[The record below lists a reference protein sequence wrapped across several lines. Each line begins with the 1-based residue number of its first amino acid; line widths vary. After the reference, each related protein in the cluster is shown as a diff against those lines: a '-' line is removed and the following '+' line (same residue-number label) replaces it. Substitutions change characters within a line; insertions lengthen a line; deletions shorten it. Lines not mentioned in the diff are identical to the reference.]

1 MKHSILLPFILIFG
15 CISEVLSGE
24 IIKVCPTCKWKDAQE
39 AIDKACIGDTIHI
52 AKGFYPVTRLN
63 IQRQLTIIGEEGAV
77 LDAGNNGTIITINA
91 DSVTLANLTLQNS
104 GQSHIEERA
113 GIRINR
119 SRHAKL
125 INNTILRANFGIY
138 IAYVSHAT
146 IDNNII
152 KGEAKQEANS
162 GNGIHMWYCKN
173 LSISNNTITRHRD
186 GIYLEFTDSS
196 EIHHNKTMNNLRYG
210 LHFMFSNND
219 KYSYN
224 EFRNNGAGVAVMF
237 SRKIDMS
244 HNKFASNWGKAS
256 YGLLLKEIYDLNV
269 LHNEFKENTIG
280 IYIEGSNRVLYQYNT
295 FESNGYAIK
304 MAGGCLDNSITGNN
318 FLSNSFDL
326 GMHSGTASNSFDGN
340 YWSAYEGYDLDRN
353 HVGDIPYHPVKLFNY
368 IVQETP
374 EAMILLRSLFIDLLN
389 FAEKVSP
396 VFTPKHVADHRP
408 EMRPIIFPK
417 QQLTTVR

>member
-1 MKHSILLPFILIFG
+1 MKRLILLTYVLIFG
-15 CISEVLSGE
+15 SLSMDLFGDT
-24 IIKVCPTCKWKDAQE
+24 IKVCPTCIWKDAQE
-39 AIDKACIGDTIHI
+39 AIDKACTGDTILI
-52 AKGFYPVTRLN
+52 AKSIYSVNRLN
-63 IQRQLTIIGEEGAV
+63 IQRRLTVIGENGTI
-77 LDAGNNGTIITINA
+77 LDAGNKGTIITINA
-91 DSVTLANLTLQNS
+91 DSVTIMNLTLQNT
-104 GQSHIEERA
+104 GQSYIEDRA

-119 SRHAKL
+119 SNHVKL
-125 INNTILRANFGIY
+125 KNNTILHANFGIY

-146 IDNNII
+146 VDNNII
-152 KGEAKQEANS
+152 KGEAKQEASS

-173 LSISNNTITRHRD
+173 LTITNNTISRHRD

-196 EIHHNKTMNNLRYG
+196 EIHHNKAMHNLRYG

-237 SRKIDMS
+237 SKKIDMS
-244 HNKFASNWGKAS
+244 HNTFASNWGKAS
-256 YGLLLKEIYDLNV
+256 YGLLLKEIYNLNV
-269 LHNEFKENTIG
+269 LHNEFKENTVG

-304 MAGGCLDNSITGNN
+304 MAGGCLDNRITGNN

-353 HVGDIPYHPVKLFNY
+353 HIGDVPYHPVKLFNY

-396 VFTPKHVADHRP
+396 VFTPKHVADNFP
-408 EMRPIIFPK
+408 EMRPIPFP
-417 QQLTTVR
+417 QQQITSVR